1 MVIIIKLTLDNLYDQ
16 KLTKKSKLHNPN
28 YQKIEQVLMVL
39 KTKIS
44 YFPEDDQDNIYKL
57 VKGMAFISMSEE
69 QRAFLNKV
77 TVQELIDGLDL
88 NVQKEY
94 VREMLC
100 RLREITGGQFI
111 NQFSEDCFGLD
122 LIHCRDYDQ
131 VVREKASFLSREDET
146 QGLLHFLQQC
156 FGLDNSKKIDE
167 NIFFDYFLW
176 PACNS
181 YQKVS
186 VVFNESC
193 LSNINSVLLFNITS
207 NIENTISYEED
218 SSRIII
224 YINYNQHLAQLIREL
239 IIVDNYRLSSNYPSS
254 YLKWKKNYLSKKIEE
269 SLAKIL
275 DNFSIIF
282 PDYKGEK
289 NRQVCSLQE
298 FYADLKSDLF
308 NRIFKQYYLDHP
320 VFSLEITPA
329 NIKDI
334 VELVIVDLLTE
345 NYHSTSREVLQSL
358 AVLDQYDN
366 PDISSSLYM
375 EKLIQHLKEEKEEV
389 IPIERIILELNKKPY
404 GLQKEFIYLLLV
416 ILVYMGIIELYRD
429 DQVRIGVKGVENI
442 FLSHK
447 SLFRKGLDVLE
458 DINGYIRLKENDLN
472 NLQPL
477 FSILGI
483 TGEFS
488 STGYLPYLI
497 FKEYNKKVQ
506 AIKQNV
512 EWAKIIL
519 ENYLQIPVPVINQDI
534 IKEKIKALDKYTMN
548 KLFGINTIEG
558 LQKLSFD
565 KLELEELEI
574 SLKYIN
580 NLVKFLDYFN
590 QNVMPDYRQ
599 LYERFKTMESHDE
612 LNEVV
617 ELIDKTWQRV
627 DQYKQLI
634 VIKKLITK
642 LLLGKN

>member
-1 MVIIIKLTLDNLYDQ
+1 
-16 KLTKKSKLHNPN
+16 
-28 YQKIEQVLMVL
+28 
-39 KTKIS
+39 
-44 YFPEDDQDNIYKL
+44 
-57 VKGMAFISMSEE
+57 MAFISMSEE

-94 VREMLC
+94 VREILC

-122 LIHCRDYDQ
+122 LVHCRDYDQ
-131 VVREKASFLSREDET
+131 VIRGKASFLSREDEI
-146 QGLLHFLQQC
+146 QGLLNFLQQC
-156 FGLDNSKKIDE
+156 FGLDNNKKIDE
-167 NIFFDYFLW
+167 NIFYDYFLW

-181 YQKVS
+181 YQKVL
-186 VVFNESC
+186 VGFNESC
-193 LSNINSVLLFNITS
+193 LSDTNSVLLFNVTS
-207 NIENTISYEED
+207 NIENAISYEED
-218 SSRIII
+218 SNRIII
-224 YINYNQHLAQLIREL
+224 YINYSQFLAQLIREL
-239 IIVDNYRLSSNYPSS
+239 IIVDNYQLSSNYPSS

-269 SLAKIL
+269 SLAKTMGS
-275 DNFSIIF
+275 FSIIF

-289 NRQVCSLQE
+289 NRLDCSLQE
-298 FYADLKSDLF
+298 FYTDLKSDLF
-308 NRIFKQYYLDHP
+308 NRIFKQYYIDHP
-320 VFSLEITPA
+320 VFSQKITPA
-329 NIKDI
+329 KIKDI

-375 EKLIQHLKEEKEEV
+375 EKLIQLLKEEKEEV
-389 IPIERIILELNKKPY
+389 VPVERLILKLNKKPY
-404 GLQKEFIYLLLV
+404 GLQKQFVYLLLV
-416 ILVYMGIIELYRD
+416 ILVYMGIIELYRN

-447 SLFRKGLDVLE
+447 SLFKKGLDVFE
-458 DINGYIRLKENDLN
+458 SISGYIRLKENDLS

-488 STGYLPYLI
+488 SKGYLPYLI
-497 FKEYNKKVQ
+497 FKEYHKKVK
-506 AIKQNV
+506 AIRQNV
-512 EWAKIIL
+512 ERAKNIL
-519 ENYLQIPVPVINQDI
+519 ENYLERPVPGVNEDI
-534 IKEKIKALDKYTMN
+534 IKEKIKALDKHTLN
-548 KLFGINTIEG
+548 KLFEINNIED

-574 SLKYIN
+574 YLKYIS
-580 NLVKFLDYFN
+580 NLLKFLDYFN
-590 QNVMPDYRQ
+590 QNIIPDYRQ
-599 LYERFKTMESHDE
+599 LYERFKSMEIHNK

-617 ELIDKTWQRV
+617 ELIDKSWQRV

-634 VIKKLITK
+634 EIKMLISQ
-642 LLLGKN
+642 LL